1 MAPTEPEEN
10 IGALPHKSLLILIW
24 VCFGASFLLVAL
36 RTIIRLRASTSR
48 QLVPWEDCWIFL
60 ALASLLTLCIL
71 ETIQLPSLYY
81 ITGVLSGVIPIT
93 SAEVIISQTEHYLR
107 FQFPIV
113 ILFWTVLWSV
123 KAAFLALYWRLFRDL
138 VWYRR
143 AWFALAVFTFLAYGG
158 CVTTL
163 SLSCGPDVRNFF
175 AFNQCAGAKN
185 VWSSNFSVY
194 FSTAVDVFTDL
205 CIMAMPLRLIY
216 NIKVS
221 LKQKIGLVGVFSLGF
236 VMIVF
241 AIIRAN
247 QTLVQQGFVNLTLLM
262 IWSTLAAAICK
273 SLRCLLR
280 HTHQL
285 TNPLSAVLVG
295 TLPALK
301 VLITT
306 RARAS
311 ENRSGSGNSQG
322 TTRPKTSSFGTHTKS
337 VKSVKS
343 VALGSLRRD
352 SNNLKSGSN
361 SEANESQEEILVQ
374 RDVVSGALAKTEP
387 KSPSQ
392 QGESN
397 SDGTRQTVSYSPVSR
412 PSPMRYHQRYQNP
425 C

>member
-1 MAPTEPEEN
+1 MAPTATTATGTEPQEN
-10 IGALPHKSLLILIW
+10 VGALPHKSLLILIW
-24 VCFGASFLLVAL
+24 VCFSGAFLLVAL
-36 RTIIRLRASTSR
+36 RTVIRIRSPTSSR
-48 QLVPWEDCWIFL
+48 IVPLEDCWLFL

-81 ITGVLSGVIPIT
+81 ITGILAGVVPIT
-93 SAEVIISQTEHYLR
+93 SAEDIISQTEHYLR
-107 FQFPIV
+107 FQFPII

-138 VWYRR
+138 TWYRR
-143 AWFALAVFTFLAYGG
+143 AWYALAVFTFLAYGG

-175 AFNQCAGAKN
+175 AFNKCAGPRN

-216 NIKVS
+216 NVKVT
-221 LKQKIGLVGVFSLGF
+221 LKQKIGLVCVFSLGF

-241 AIIRAN
+241 SIIRAN

-262 IWSTLAAAICK
+262 IWSSLAASI
-273 SLRCLLR
+273 S
-280 HTHQL
+280 
-285 TNPLSAVLVG
+285 VLVG
-295 TLPALK
+295 SLPALK

-306 RARAS
+306 RARATD
-311 ENRSGSGNSQG
+311 NRSGSGGSRG

-352 SNNLKSGSN
+352 SSNLKSGAN

-374 RDVVSGALAKTEP
+374 RDVTVTY
-387 KSPSQ
+387 SQ
-392 QGESN
+392 A
-397 SDGTRQTVSYSPVSR
+397 PPR
-412 PSPMRYHQRYQNP
+412 PSPTRYHQRYQDSR
-425 C
+425 